1 MADVTSTARLIVTV
15 EGEDKIRKLLADLK
29 KLGAAG
35 GASKIGIGGGKGGL
49 GSLAASTAAT
59 HVAVKRAI
67 APAIAAGVATAKVVE
82 KTASQQ
88 ASVAKTVATIGAT
101 QAVTGKLMGKIGEG
115 QSVLAKAV
123 APLQTVTGGM
133 AKAQAALAAV
143 KGRAKE
149 LFPAQGP
156 PATGITDKFI
166 AAIRKRGALGTDE
179 EIRQRYANP
188 PAATIPLNK
197 KELAKRAAMGLPPPG
212 AAAGVA
218 EGAAGAGGMGLAAR
232 LGVGAGVVTI
242 LGGAAVALGALAAAA
257 GAVAVGAWAANKGLD
272 AASKSAKNIWDN
284 MGRAKAQG
292 KTVDELA
299 DRDALRDQLFGEK
312 AEGFENRLPRLL
324 TDQKRKKGI
333 LGDKGIF
340 GTLGLDKKTMAEME
354 KKGEADATGVL
365 TRIADKRFELED
377 KINAAKTP
385 KQKAALEQKLRQFDK
400 SFDLFAGKP
409 LADAVRGLP
418 KGEAKKFKDELKQV
432 SDAFDE
438 VVPKTTPK
446 QLEQQAAAMQRA
458 EFIRDQIAKK
468 RDEAI
473 GRITTPA
480 AARFQEAKNAISAQL
495 SPIYSQIVG
504 NIGRLALDAGTALL
518 KMIPVDK
525 LKAAGKVV
533 GDYLKNLKV
542 ENIGAELGKLK
553 DIIWNGI
560 RGAIATPDQT
570 IWEGLKERFKEG
582 LKSAWDNQK
591 AVWTDVIGPAIG
603 EGIKSAWQNQKDLW
617 SGIGT
622 MISEGVTSA
631 IDGIKATAPNLF
643 SGLGTAIT
651 DAVKTMINTVGQI
664 IPGFKPFETSTDL
677 LKREQRERDERRAR
691 GEQEGPFLPGQGPPA
706 APGAADQLGIG
717 DIGNN
722 LPQKAGEAAQT
733 FNDAAGSGLSG
744 KGSEAGGAFN
754 SAVDGNS
761 IGSAI
766 GNTAAGII
774 SSTTVNVKV
783 DVSGAVTSSTSV
795 GGGRGGG
802 ASTGTDKPSGVGS
815 N

>member
-15 EGEDKIRKLLADLK
+15 EGEDKIRKLMADLK
-29 KLGAAG
+29 KLAAAG
-35 GASKIGIGGGKGGL
+35 GTSKIGIGGGKGGI

-67 APAIAAGVATAKVVE
+67 APAIAAGVVTAKVVE

-88 ASVAKTVATIGAT
+88 ASIAKTVAAVGAT
-101 QAVTGKLMGKIGEG
+101 QAITGKLMGKIGEG
-115 QSVLAKAV
+115 QSILAKAV
-123 APLQTVTGGM
+123 APLQTVTGGI
-133 AKAQAALAAV
+133 AKAQAAVAKVMARPKEAFAAPEAV
-143 KGRAKE
+143 
-149 LFPAQGP
+149 
-156 PATGITDKFI
+156 ATGMTDKM
-166 AAIRKRGALGTDE
+166 IRKLRQFSNAQGTDE
-179 EIRQRYANP
+179 EIRARYAKP
-188 PAATIPLNK
+188 PAARMPLNK
-197 KELAKRAAMGLPPPG
+197 KELAKREAMGLPPIG
-212 AAAGVA
+212 GAGVA
-218 EGAAGAGGMGLAAR
+218 EGAAGGMGLAAR

-242 LGGAAVALGALAAAA
+242 LGGAAVAVGALAAAA
-257 GAVAVGAWAANKGLD
+257 GTLAVGAWAANKGID

-292 KTVDELA
+292 KTVDEIA
-299 DRDALRDQLFGEK
+299 DRDMLRDQLFGDK

-340 GTLGLDKKTMAEME
+340 STLGLDKKTMAEME

-385 KQKAALEQKLRQFDK
+385 KQKAALEKKLHAFDK

-418 KGEAKKFKDELKQV
+418 RGEAKKFRDELAAV
-432 SDAFDE
+432 SDSFDK
-438 VVPKTTPK
+438 VVPKTTSK
-446 QLEQQAAAMQRA
+446 QLEQQAAALQRE
-458 EFIRDQIAKK
+458 EFKARAIAQK

-480 AARFQEAKNAISAQL
+480 ATRFQAAKNDISAQL

-504 NIGRLALDAGTALL
+504 NIGRLALDVGTELL
-518 KMIPVDK
+518 KMIPTDK

-533 GDYLKNLKV
+533 GDYLQNLKV
-542 ENIGAELGKLK
+542 EDIGTELGKLK
-553 DIIWNGI
+553 DIIWNSV

-570 IWEGLKERFKEG
+570 IWEGLKERFTEG

-603 EGIKSAWQNQKDLW
+603 EGLKSAWQNQKDLW

-677 LKREQRERDERRAR
+677 LRREQRERDERRAR
-691 GEQEGPFLPGQGPPA
+691 GEQEGPFLPGQGPKP
-706 APGAADQLGIG
+706 APGAAEQLGI
-717 DIGNN
+717 DSIGQN
-722 LPQKAGEAAQT
+722 LTTKAGEAAQT

-754 SAVDGNS
+754 SSVDGGA
-761 IGSAI
+761 IGSKI
-766 GNTAAGII
+766 GTTAAGII
-774 SSTTVNVKV
+774 SATTVNVKV
-783 DVSGAVTSSTSV
+783 DVSGAVSSTVS
-795 GGGRGGG
+795 GGGGG
-802 ASTGTDKPSGVGS
+802 AAAKPSNGTDAP
-815 N
+815 